1 MSDKS
6 LTQPSRALDAKILVI
21 GGVLGGLVGL
31 AGAYLLAQ
39 NAQKQDKPV
48 EISTGE
54 AVRLAVLIFGLLRS
68 VSTLHE

>member
-6 LTQPSRALDAKILVI
+6 LTQPSANLDTKILVI

-39 NAQKQDKPV
+39 NAQKEGKTVQ
-48 EISTGE
+48 ISTGE